1 MQHEIQINCNIRI
14 KLRILLSN
22 IRYFSYVF
30 YVIEFLKVRNAQL
43 YQVELHLNQTYTLH
57 KDT

>member
-14 KLRILLSN
+14 KLRIILSN

-43 YQVELHLNQTYTLH
+43 YQVELHLNQTYILP

>member
-14 KLRILLSN
+14 KLRVIFSN
-22 IRYFSYVF
+22 IIYFSYVS
-30 YVIEFLKVRNAQL
+30 YIIDFLKVQNAQL
-43 YQVELHLNQTYTLH
+43 YQVESHLNQTYALP